1 MIKKLLTDSAI
12 YGFAPYIPQV
22 LSVILLPILTQ
33 YLTDVDYGIAG
44 TIAAYTASM
53 AALSTLG
60 FNIVLQISFFKSPCQ
75 YKILWR
81 EIYGFLQL
89 WMCVFAVLQVILL
102 YYIIPDAAAANK
114 WYIIGLTNF
123 NNVFFGPSALLGG
136 LYYQLNQKPVPIAV
150 RSICSGFIS
159 VLANFIFVVFFKWG
173 YMGWYIGT
181 FAGTFFVN
189 FSYWYVL
196 SYKLNLTPIYR
207 FKFRTIVRSLKVA
220 LPTIPHYYSIFLL
233 NTSNRMVMDRIG
245 VNIGVIGEFNIAQQ
259 FASLMDSFV
268 NAVNM
273 AVNPFCMRFIKEDK
287 EAAAK
292 RVIYTFMLITMC
304 ATFVISLW
312 SKELFG
318 LLIRNGV
325 LSKTYPYAIVLIMG
339 LNYRPMYIA
348 ASNLFFYNEKTV
360 KLLRISFLA
369 GFFALALNIIFIPLY
384 GLWAAVIINY
394 ISLFYM
400 GYSGFF
406 MRFFKDN
413 SKVTYPVYRIMLF
426 QILVSLV
433 PFILVEFSVL
443 IKATV
448 SVIFIVVLFVVYFR
462 IIYIRDEYF
471 KIVNN

>member
-12 YGFAPYIPQV
+12 YGFAPYIPQI
-22 LSVILLPILTQ
+22 LSVILLPILTR
-33 YLTDVDYGIAG
+33 YLTDVDYGVAG

-60 FNIVLQISFFKSPCQ
+60 FNIVLQVSFFKSPCQ

-81 EIYGFLQL
+81 EIYGFLQF
-89 WMCVFAVLQVILL
+89 WMCVFAILQAILL
-102 YYIIPDAAAANK
+102 YYIIPDVAEANK

-123 NNVFFGPSALLGG
+123 NNVFFGPSALLGA
-136 LYYQLNQKPVPIAV
+136 LYYQLNQHPMPIAM
-150 RSICSGFIS
+150 RSICSGFVS
-159 VLANFIFVVFFKWG
+159 VLANFVFVVFFKWG
-173 YMGWYIGT
+173 YMGWYIGS
-181 FAGTFFVN
+181 FAGTFVVN
-189 FSYWYVL
+189 ISYWYVL
-196 SYKLNLTPIYR
+196 RYKLNLTPIYH
-207 FKFRTIVRSLKVA
+207 FKFKTIIRSLKVA

-233 NTSNRMVMDRIG
+233 NTSNRMVMDRAG
-245 VNIGVIGEFNIAQQ
+245 MNIGVIGEFNIAQQ

-273 AVNPFCMRFIKEDK
+273 AVNPFCMRFIKDDK
-287 EAAAK
+287 ENIAQK
-292 RVIYTFMLITMC
+292 VIYMFMLITMC
-304 ATFVISLW
+304 GTFIVSLW

-318 LLIRNGV
+318 FLIKNEI

-348 ASNLFFYNEKTV
+348 ASNIFFYNEKTM

-369 GFFALALNIIFIPLY
+369 GLFALALNIIFIPLY

-406 MRFFKDN
+406 MNFFKNN
-413 SKVTYPVYRIMLF
+413 SKVVYPVYRIMLF
-426 QILVSLV
+426 QIVVSLL
-433 PFILVEFSVL
+433 PFILVEYSVV
-443 IKATV
+443 IKAFV
-448 SVIFIVVLFVVYFR
+448 SLMFISILLAVYFYFFH
-462 IIYIRDEYF
+462 IEKDESY
-471 KIVNN
+471 